1 MGFDTG
7 SIRFDDKGLVPVI
20 LQDISTGEVLTLAW
34 ANRQA
39 LEETARRGEMVLY
52 SRSRQELWHKGT
64 TSGNTMKVVNILKDC
79 DSDAILALVEPSGPA
94 CHTGSVSCFNE
105 NGPASSDGATFPGKL
120 WRFLKERSKA
130 SPIESYTARLLSE
143 GVTRVAQKV
152 GEEGVETALASV
164 SGDRKAFISEA
175 ADLFFHTMVAALAM
189 DVELTEIWAEL
200 EERHRGRMDK

>member
-52 SRSRQELWHKGT
+52 SRSRQELWHKGA
-64 TSGNTMKVVNILKDC
+64 TSGNTMKVVDILKDC

-120 WRFLKERSKA
+120 WRFLKDRSKA
-130 SPIESYTARLLSE
+130 APSESYTARLLSE